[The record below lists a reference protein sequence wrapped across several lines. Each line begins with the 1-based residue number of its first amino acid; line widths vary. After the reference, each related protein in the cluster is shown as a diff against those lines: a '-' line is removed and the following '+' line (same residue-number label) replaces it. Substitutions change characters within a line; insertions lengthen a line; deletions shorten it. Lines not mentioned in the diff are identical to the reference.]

1 MHKIDIQKTTFKRL
15 QHHAEPLVDSN
26 DSVINRA
33 LDALEMQNSTGRR
46 LEPNENAVQPIDPA
60 KLPDLRHTKI
70 ISASISQQAL
80 KSPKWN
86 SLLKKLLIIS
96 MQRLGSFDEL
106 ERISSI
112 NMKEGYYETSGY
124 KYIKQANISVQG
136 TSANDA
142 CHAIVNIARQLNIDL
157 EITIQWRQKEGS
169 KFPGEKRRLILKQ
182 QD

>member
-15 QHHAEPLVDSN
+15 QRHAEPLVDPN
-26 DSVINRA
+26 DSVINHA
-33 LDALEMQNSTGRR
+33 LDALEMQSGTGRR
-46 LEPNENAVQPIDPA
+46 PKPNEHTIQPIGPA
-60 KLPDLRHTKI
+60 KLPDLRHTKV

-80 KSPKWN
+80 ENPKWN
-86 SLLKKLLIIS
+86 GILKKLLIIS

-112 NMKEGYYETSGY
+112 NMKEGHYEASGY

-142 CHAIVNIARQLNIDL
+142 CHAIVKIAEQLNIDL
-157 EITIQWRQKEGS
+157 AITIQWRQKEGA
-169 KFPGEKRRLILKQ
+169 KFPNQKRRLILKHQ
-182 QD
+182 A